1 MNANLLRSEM
11 AKKGKTQAE
20 VAQAIGMSGNSM
32 SRKLLG
38 KREFRLSEV
47 CKLCDYLDIQNP
59 REIFFSSSSHMR
71 NENQNSA

>member
-1 MNANLLRSEM
+1 M

-20 VAQAIGMSGNSM
+20 VARAIGISGNSM

-59 REIFFSSSSHMR
+59 REIFFSQPSYIR
-71 NENQNSA
+71 NERQKST

>member
-1 MNANLLRSEM
+1 M

-20 VAQAIGMSGNSM
+20 VAKAIGISGNSM

-47 CKLCDYLDIQNP
+47 CNLCDYLDIQNP
-59 REIFFSSSSHMR
+59 REIFFSPSSHTR
-71 NENQNSA
+71 NEKQNSA